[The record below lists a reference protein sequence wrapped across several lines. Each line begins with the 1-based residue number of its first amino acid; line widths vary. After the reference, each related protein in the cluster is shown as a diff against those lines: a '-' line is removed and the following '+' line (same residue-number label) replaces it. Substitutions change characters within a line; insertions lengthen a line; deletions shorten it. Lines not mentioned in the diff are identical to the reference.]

1 MTRSIIRRC
10 FLLICFV
17 AFVTVSKAAFASWQI
32 KRPTELFV
40 QPGQKAVVEL
50 EYIDN
55 GAPAS
60 APVADFEIVD
70 TDGNPVSSGTIQN
83 GRAEFTLP
91 QGFFELVVTT
101 GAAEDGQKQVERF
114 GIASLP
120 PFCTHDAQTL
130 QKRDPFFCIDAAMS
144 WLVNKDGNRREE
156 LVKIARRSGIVM
168 IRDRLSWTEIQNDP
182 NIPVKPDG
190 YRGYNSYRK
199 LCKAN
204 DVEVLEMFH
213 DAPAWTGKRARYPE
227 NFNAMADLWSA
238 LYPEWSST
246 WGGLEVWN
254 EPDISFGGDVPAD
267 QYAPILKTMSW
278 TLSKLGMDK
287 PVLGSCVAVYNQE
300 WLDTAQANDVHS
312 YCDVFSY
319 HTYARAEAMRSI
331 YARFA
336 EKINGDSQR
345 PVPMWITECGRPWK
359 RGKDRADSR
368 EDKVSAGDIV
378 MKAVVAK
385 SVGVERYF
393 PFVYPYYDERDSNF
407 GMMDKSCSPM
417 RSFVGYAQMIRVLS
431 GFRYIGDVP
440 VDGLSENKALA
451 FVTDNSDEAVLVLY
465 TGTVD
470 SAQRVALPCPALRA
484 ERITGEPVSL
494 SADKANTVPVHDGL
508 IYVWASRSAV
518 EKLAVVDPALA
529 QIPKAPSAKDVME
542 KTPRKVSPI
551 VVRYVYDESQV
562 EPSSRWYQVKS
573 TFASHVTIKLALENL
588 SDAPIEA
595 TVYPP
600 KVEDSS
606 ITNQTEQQVVC
617 PARGRADVEWDV
629 DLFDVLSEKPLA
641 VSCRVAW
648 ENPEGNSN
656 WEKEQTVV
664 MLFHGEPSWAAFLK
678 KYPNR
683 QKLEIGSASNWS
695 RSQSVNAKTILV
707 DNEESTGAVTWKLRT
722 DFPDGDH
729 WTYPSRPLP
738 STLDL
743 TKFRGVLIRYRC
755 QPGQNTVARMF
766 LYENKEGGRGSYIS
780 KSFGSADGRWHSV
793 FLPFDEFQHCTA
805 CGTDANNQ
813 LDLNSVGNISFGG
826 NTKSDFF
833 ELEVSEAY
841 WVE

>member
-1 MTRSIIRRC
+1 MTKTKRSIPI
-10 FLLICFV
+10 LCFV
-17 AFVTVSKAAFASWQI
+17 VCVTTSGILFANWQI

-40 QPGQKAVVEL
+40 QPGQKSVVEL
-50 EYIDN
+50 EYLDN
-55 GAPAS
+55 GAPVTT
-60 APVADFEIVD
+60 APDADFEIVD
-70 TDGNPVSSGTIQN
+70 TDGSRVSSGTIQN
-83 GRAEFTLP
+83 GCAEFTLP

-101 GAAEDGQKQVERF
+101 SKAEDGQKEIERF

-120 PFCTHDAQTL
+120 PFCTSDAQTL

-144 WLVNKDGNRREE
+144 WLVDKNGNRREE

-168 IRDRLSWTEIQNDP
+168 IRDRLSWSEIQSDSSL
-182 NIPVKPDG
+182 PVNPDG
-190 YRGYNSYRK
+190 RRGYDSYRK
-199 LCKAN
+199 LCKTN

-213 DAPAWTGKRARYPE
+213 DAPSWTGRRAKYPE
-227 NFNAMADLWSA
+227 NCNALAQLWSA

-254 EPDISFGGDVPAD
+254 EPDIFFGGNVPAD

-278 TLSKLGMDK
+278 ELSKQGMDK
-287 PVLGSCVAVYNQE
+287 PVLGSCLAVFNPE

-312 YCDVFSY
+312 YCDVFSF
-319 HTYARAEAMRSI
+319 HTYARAESMRSI
-331 YARFA
+331 YAQFTG
-336 EKINGDSQR
+336 KVNGASSR

-368 EDKVSAGDIV
+368 EDKISAGDIV

-431 GFRYIGDVP
+431 GFRYIGDVS

-451 FVTDNSDEAVLVLY
+451 FVTDDSDEAVLVLY

-470 SAQRVALPCPALRA
+470 KAQRVALPCPVLRA
-484 ERITGEPVSL
+484 ERITGESVAFN
-494 SADKANTVPVHDGL
+494 ADNRTVPVYDGL
-508 IYVWASRSAV
+508 IYVWAPQSEV

-562 EPSSRWYQVKS
+562 EPTPRWYQVKS
-573 TFASHVTIKLALENL
+573 TFSSQLTLKFALENL

-595 TVYPP
+595 TVFPP
-600 KVEDSS
+600 QAADSS
-606 ITNQTEQQVVC
+606 VTSQKEQKVVC
-617 PARGRADVEWDV
+617 PARGRADVEWNV
-629 DLFDVLSEKPLA
+629 DLSEVLSDKPVA

-648 ENPEGNSN
+648 ENPEGNSS

-664 MLFHGEPSWAAFLK
+664 MLFRGEPNWATFLK
-678 KYPNR
+678 KYPSR
-683 QKLEIGSASNWS
+683 QKLEIGSASNWQTA
-695 RSQSVNAKTILV
+695 QSSDAKSSV
-707 DNEESTGAVTWKLRT
+707 VENEESTGAVTWKLRT
-722 DFPDGDH
+722 DFQEGDR
-729 WTYPSRPLP
+729 WTYPRLPLP

-743 TKFRGVLIRYRC
+743 TKYRGALIRYRC

-766 LYENKEGGRGSYIS
+766 LYESDEGGHGSYMS
-780 KSFGSADGRWHSV
+780 KPFGSADGRWHSV
-793 FLPFDEFQHCTA
+793 FLPFEEFQHCTA
-805 CGTDANNQ
+805 CGTDVNNK
-813 LDLNSVGNISFGG
+813 LDLNSIYKISFGG
-826 NTKSDFF
+826 NTKSPFF

-841 WVE
+841 WIE

>member
-1 MTRSIIRRC
+1 MAKTKRFIPI
-10 FLLICFV
+10 LCFV
-17 AFVTVSKAAFASWQI
+17 ACVTTSGILFAGWQI

-40 QPGQKAVVEL
+40 QPGQKSVVEL
-50 EYIDN
+50 EYLDN
-55 GAPAS
+55 GAPVTP
-60 APVADFEIVD
+60 APDADFEIVD
-70 TDGNPVSSGTIQN
+70 TDGSRVSTGAIQN
-83 GRAEFTLP
+83 GRTEFTLP

-101 GAAEDGQKQVERF
+101 GKTEDGQKQIERF

-120 PFCTHDAQTL
+120 PFCTDDAQSL

-144 WLVNKDGNRREE
+144 WLVNKNGNRREE

-168 IRDRLSWTEIQNDP
+168 IRDRLSWTEIQPDSSQ
-182 NIPVKPDG
+182 PVNPDG
-190 YRGYNSYRK
+190 YRGYDSYRK

-204 DVEVLEMFH
+204 GVEVLEMFH
-213 DAPAWTGKRARYPE
+213 DAPAWTGRRAKYPE
-227 NFNAMADLWSA
+227 NFNALSQLWSA
-238 LYPEWSST
+238 LHPQWSST

-254 EPDISFGGDVPAD
+254 EPDISFGGNVPAD

-278 TLSKLGMDK
+278 ELSKQGMDK
-287 PVLGSCVAVYNQE
+287 PVLGCCLAVFNPE

-312 YCDVFSY
+312 YSDVFSF
-319 HTYARAEAMRSI
+319 HTYARAESMRSI
-331 YARFA
+331 YAQFA
-336 EKINGDSQR
+336 GKVNGASSR

-368 EDKVSAGDIV
+368 EDKISAGDIV

-385 SVGVERYF
+385 SVGVERYC

-431 GFRYIGDVP
+431 GFRYIGDVS

-451 FVTDNSDEAVLVLY
+451 FVTDDSDEAVLVLY

-470 SAQRVALPCPALRA
+470 KAQRVAPPCPALRV
-484 ERITGEPVSL
+484 ERITGELVAFN
-494 SADKANTVPVHDGL
+494 ADDKTVPVHDGL
-508 IYVWASRSAV
+508 IYVWAPRSEV

-529 QIPKAPSAKDVME
+529 QIPKAPSAEDVME
-542 KTPRKVSPI
+542 KSPRKVSPI

-562 EPSSRWYQVKS
+562 EPTPRWYQVKS
-573 TFASHVTIKLALENL
+573 TFSSQLTLKFALENL

-595 TVYPP
+595 TVFPP
-600 KVEDSS
+600 QAADSS
-606 ITNQTEQQVVC
+606 VTSQTEQKVVC

-629 DLFDVLSEKPLA
+629 DLSEVLSDKPVA

-648 ENPEGNSN
+648 ENPEGNSS
-656 WEKEQTVV
+656 WEKEQNVV
-664 MLFHGEPSWAAFLK
+664 MLFRGEPNWAAFLK

-683 QKLEIGSASNWS
+683 QKLEIGSASNWTP
-695 RSQSVNAKTILV
+695 SQCANGRTTLV

-722 DFPDGDH
+722 DFQEGDR
-729 WTYPSRPLP
+729 WTYPGLKLSQSP
-738 STLDL
+738 DL

-766 LYENKEGGRGSYIS
+766 LYESDEGGYGSYMS

-793 FLPFDEFQHCTA
+793 FLPFEEFQYCTA
-805 CGTDANNQ
+805 CEADVNNK
-813 LDLNSVGNISFGG
+813 LDLNSIYKISFGG
-826 NTKSDFF
+826 NTKSPFF